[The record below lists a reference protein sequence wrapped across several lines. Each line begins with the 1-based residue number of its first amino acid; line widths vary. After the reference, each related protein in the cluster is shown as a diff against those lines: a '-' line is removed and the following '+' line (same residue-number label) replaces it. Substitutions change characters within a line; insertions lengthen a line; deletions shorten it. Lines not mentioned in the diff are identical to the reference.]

1 MISVP
6 SHIASLLP
14 YQPGKSAEE
23 IEREFG
29 IAGAIKLASNENPLG
44 SSPFAIDA
52 IQHSLSDLAFY
63 PDAGRALRFALA
75 DRFVVEA
82 ALAVANG
89 RPVPEPVQAAFDR
102 LPVIMQKADALAGQ
116 IARAVIDLAEA
127 VSLSGREGER
137 FDAVVTDVDQRG
149 ARIQLCSP
157 PVVARIKANGL
168 KAGDELTVQLDSAEP
183 GTRSVLFS
191 VVR

>member
-52 IQHSLSDLAFY
+52 IQHSLSGLAFY

-75 DRFVVEA
+75 DRFVVK
-82 ALAVANG
+82 
-89 RPVPEPVQAAFDR
+89 PEN
-102 LPVIMQKADALAGQ
+102 VICASGSESV
-116 IARAVIDLAEA
+116 IATAMHTFLDTDDEIVT
-127 VSLSGREGER
+127 SEGT
-137 FDAVVTDVDQRG
+137 FIG
-149 ARIQLCSP
+149 
-157 PVVARIKANGL
+157 
-168 KAGDELTVQLDSAEP
+168 
-183 GTRSVLFS
+183 
-191 VVR
+191 

>member
-1 MISVP
+1 MI
-6 SHIASLLP
+6 
-14 YQPGKSAEE
+14 
-23 IEREFG
+23 
-29 IAGAIKLASNENPLG
+29 
-44 SSPFAIDA
+44 
-52 IQHSLSDLAFY
+52 
-63 PDAGRALRFALA
+63 
-75 DRFVVEA
+75 
-82 ALAVANG
+82 G
-89 RPVPEPVQAAFDR
+89 RPVSEPVQAAFDR
-102 LPVIMQKADALAGQ
+102 LPVIMQNADALAGQ

-127 VSLSGREGER
+127 ASLSAREGER